1 MLKNKYVTFLR
12 RSIIIFVVLTKFMYI
27 HNCVQCRFD
36 CSAVYETMDRT
47 NDAITALEME
57 MATLAEQASLFDV
70 NVPDFKQLKMCRKE
84 IKMLKV

>member
-1 MLKNKYVTFLR
+1 
-12 RSIIIFVVLTKFMYI
+12 
-27 HNCVQCRFD
+27 
-36 CSAVYETMDRT
+36 MDRT